1 MAVFCA
7 GDGLSAEKA
16 RPMAFDTLGPEEGP
30 GSRYLRGVGATQPLG
45 LHILVGGAD
54 V

>member
-1 MAVFCA
+1 MAVLCA
-7 GDGLSAEKA
+7 ADCLSAEKA
-16 RPMAFDTLGPEEGP
+16 RPEAFHILGSEEGP
-30 GSRYLRGVGATQPLG
+30 GSLYVQGVAVTQPLG